1 MIVAVAAE
9 LSAEVVKAVVV
20 VVVVVVPAGKVA

>member
-1 MIVAVAAE
+1 MVIVAVAAE

-20 VVVVVVPAGKVA
+20 VVVPAGKVA